1 MVSSEYSLETYLKG
15 YVEANTLTQCCFCFC
30 LKRKKTL
37 GASQIVLLILTFQ
50 SVCSFRLIFDLGLKL

>member
-30 LKRKKTL
+30 LKRKKIV
-37 GASQIVLLILTFQ
+37 GASQIVLLNFDIPNCVLI
-50 SVCSFRLIFDLGLKL
+50 SVDF